1 MKSLLRRCQAPLNII
16 ISQCRLFA
24 ISLLFSCCKNIEKLL
39 YYPLGLLDK
48 KVNNMQSHIGE
59 IAALITAICWALNG
73 IAFESA
79 GKKVG
84 SLSLSYLRLYI
95 AFILLCIT
103 AYFMRG
109 IALPLDAELNNWIW
123 LSISGIIGFIL
134 GDIFL
139 FQAYIEIGSR
149 ISLLIMSAAPP
160 LTALI
165 SFFVLGERIS
175 FLGLLGIFIT
185 MIGIGLVILSK
196 TPDGDKVE
204 FNRPVKGLIYASI
217 GALGQALGLIFSKKG
232 MATYD
237 PLAATQIR
245 IIAAAIV
252 MTVLIT
258 INKKWPEIIG
268 AMKNKSAMPG
278 LIAGSIFG
286 PFIGVTFS
294 LIAVKYTSTGI
305 VSSISS
311 ISPIV
316 IIPASIIIFK
326 EKVTP
331 KEILGAAVSIAG
343 VILLFL

>member
-1 MKSLLRRCQAPLNII
+1 
-16 ISQCRLFA
+16 
-24 ISLLFSCCKNIEKLL
+24 
-39 YYPLGLLDK
+39 
-48 KVNNMQSHIGE
+48 MQSHIGE
-59 IAALITAICWALNG
+59 IAALITAVCWALNG

-84 SLSLSYLRLYI
+84 SLSLSYIRLFI
-95 AFILLCIT
+95 AFLLLCIS
-103 AYFMRG
+103 AFFMRG
-109 IALPLDAELNNWIW
+109 IALPVDADLHNWIW
-123 LSISGIIGFIL
+123 LSVSGIIGFVL

-165 SFFVLGERIS
+165 GFIFLEERIS
-175 FLGLLGIFIT
+175 LLGLLGIFIT
-185 MIGIGLVILSK
+185 MTGIALVILSK
-196 TPDGDKVE
+196 NPNENKVE
-204 FNRPVKGLIYASI
+204 FNRPIKGIIYASI
-217 GALGQALGLIFSKKG
+217 GALGQALGLIFSKIG
-232 MATYD
+232 IGDYD
-237 PLAATQIR
+237 PMAATQIR

-252 MTVLIT
+252 MTVIIT
-258 INKKWPEIIG
+258 KNKKWSEITE
-268 AMKNKSAMPG
+268 AMKNKSATPA

-294 LIAVKYTSTGI
+294 LLAVKYTATGI

-316 IIPASIIIFK
+316 IIPASIMIFK

-331 KEILGAAVSIAG
+331 KEVLGAAISIVG